1 MSGFSG
7 INQFGS
13 LTVNG
18 QKIKFEDFDRD
29 HNGKISQDEYE
40 SVMKDMQLDTVE
52 LSTVD
57 RNGDKEVSEDEFAL
71 WEQKIAMQ
79 DAVNNMAAAI
89 SKDFAGKTEYLTNI
103 TNALR
108 DYIDD
113 FANNYKGEDISKM
126 AEDFK
131 AALPTKYAEL
141 KASVLASDP
150 DTVKSNVLD
159 EIYTQLTTGENLPAS
174 TAKRIAKELEVEANK
189 FLKTYNGNNLA
200 ADLKTHLNTYMS
212 KSDAEKLNS
221 AAAQFKANS
230 NTFGAM
236 IDNGAELKQLK
247 EYAKDFLTAALD
259 AGVTIKLNGTTIKT
273 TNAITTVLA
282 KFTDGDELKAAIED
296 VIAGLDTQTL
306 KETIV
311 LDEQTKAIEAEN
323 KKFTDIKGSEYA
335 INASLIDYS
344 GIEGYFDGGECMSR
358 SKASTYELTK
368 RLRNQ
373 MSSQLEPLKSQMK
386 EQIKEMLAAKG
397 VPFEKVEQIFENVY
411 SQSFDQTFD
420 TEGMVSTKH
429 QTAFHRGW
437 AKTNTKEFVDQFIT
451 NFNTNIAAAIN
462 QVNASDKD
470 FDVIDMDMSVLGTDE
485 NGNKIDTVG
494 NDDILQSYRNG
505 TVLRT
510 RKHGAEYYV
519 KIAEQVIDGLK
530 AQMMAKARNMCKANG
545 VEFDLSKFNAMFN
558 NAKSLAVNAA
568 VSGVNADGTRQGGV
582 AAGTG
587 GAVVGAGTALGAGA
601 LTVAGSVGSLTATGL
616 GTTVTVVSSSSA
628 TLFGS
633 AAAASAVP
641 VAGWAVAAVGA
652 TVATI
657 ALFSGHHSESYLDT
671 RALIDGFTQQ
681 FSASFSQW
689 VDAEKAEAKNKK

>member
-1 MSGFSG
+1 MNGFSG
-7 INQFGS
+7 INQFGN

-18 QKIKFEDFDRD
+18 QKIRFEDFDKD
-29 HNGKISQDEYE
+29 KDGKISQEEYD
-40 SVMKDMQLDTVE
+40 SVMKEINLDTVE

-57 RNGDKEVSEDEFAL
+57 KNGNKEVSEDEFAL
-71 WEQKIAMQ
+71 WEQKAQMQ

-89 SKDFAGKTEYLTNI
+89 SRDFAGKTQYLTNI

-141 KASVLASDP
+141 KASVLSNDP

-159 EIYTQLTTGENLPAS
+159 EIYTQLTTGENLPAD
-174 TAKRIAKELEVEANK
+174 TAKRIAKELEAEANK
-189 FLKTYNGNNLA
+189 FLKTYNGSNLE

-212 KSDAEKLNS
+212 KSDAEKLNG

-344 GIEGYFDGGECMSR
+344 GIEGYFDGVDCRAR
-358 SKASTYELTK
+358 SKASTGELKK
-368 RLRNQ
+368 RLRNE
-373 MSSQLEPLKSQMK
+373 MSSRLEALKPQMK

-411 SQSFDQTFD
+411 SQSFVQTFD
-420 TEGMVSTKH
+420 ADGMVSTKH

-437 AKTNTKEFVDQFIT
+437 AKTNVKEFVDKFIT

-485 NGNKIDTVG
+485 NGNKIETVE
-494 NDDILQSYRNG
+494 NDDILKSYQTG
-505 TVLRT
+505 QQLKT
-510 RKHGAEYYV
+510 RKHGAKYYV
-519 KIAEQVIDGLK
+519 EIAEKIIDGLK

-558 NAKSLAVNAA
+558 NAKSFAVNAA
-568 VSGVNADGTRQGGV
+568 VSGISSDGTQYGGIAVSSAYGV
-582 AAGTG
+582 ATG
-587 GAVVGAGTALGAGA
+587 GAVAASTAA
-601 LTVAGSVGSLTATGL
+601 TVTLAAPTAVIG
-616 GTTVTVVSSSSA
+616 GTTVSGVATSA
-628 TLFGS
+628 S
-633 AAAASAVP
+633 AFSVAGFSAVP
-641 VAGWAVAAVGA
+641 VVGWIAGGVTAAAIITGLVSKLGGR
-652 TVATI
+652 
-657 ALFSGHHSESYLDT
+657 SSESYLDT
-671 RALIDGFTQQ
+671 RTLIDGFTQQ
-681 FSASFSQW
+681 FSASFSEW
-689 VDAEKAEAKNKK
+689 VEGEKANAKK

>member
-1 MSGFSG
+1 MNGFSG
-7 INQFGS
+7 INQFGN

-18 QKIKFEDFDRD
+18 QKIRFEDFDKD
-29 HNGKISQDEYE
+29 KDGKISQEEYD
-40 SVMKDMQLDTVE
+40 SVMKEINLDTVE

-57 RNGDKEVSEDEFAL
+57 KNGDKEVSEDEFAL
-71 WEQKIAMQ
+71 WEQKTQMQ

-89 SKDFAGKTEYLTNI
+89 SRDFAGKTQYLTNI

-126 AEDFK
+126 TEDFK

-141 KASVLASDP
+141 KASVLSNDP

-174 TAKRIAKELEVEANK
+174 TAKRIAKELEAEANK
-189 FLKTYNGNNLA
+189 FLKAYNGSNLE

-212 KSDAEKLNS
+212 KSDAEKLNG

-344 GIEGYFDGGECMSR
+344 GIEGYFDGVDCRAR
-358 SKASTYELTK
+358 SKASTGELKK
-368 RLRNQ
+368 RLRNE
-373 MSSQLEPLKSQMK
+373 MSSRLEALKPQMK

-411 SQSFDQTFD
+411 SQSFVQTFD
-420 TEGMVSTKH
+420 ADGMVSTKH

-437 AKTNTKEFVDQFIT
+437 AKTNVKEFVDKFIT

-485 NGNKIDTVG
+485 NGNKIETVE
-494 NDDILQSYRNG
+494 NDDILKSYQTG
-505 TVLRT
+505 QQLKT
-510 RKHGAEYYV
+510 RKHGAKYYV
-519 KIAEQVIDGLK
+519 EIAEKIIDGLK

-568 VSGVNADGTRQGGV
+568 VSGISSDGTQYGGIAVSSAYGV
-582 AAGTG
+582 ATG
-587 GAVVGAGTALGAGA
+587 GAVAASTAA
-601 LTVAGSVGSLTATGL
+601 TVTLAAPTAVIG
-616 GTTVTVVSSSSA
+616 GTTVSGVATSA
-628 TLFGS
+628 S
-633 AAAASAVP
+633 AFSVAGFSAVP
-641 VAGWAVAAVGA
+641 VVGWIAGGVTAAAIITGLVSKLGGR
-652 TVATI
+652 
-657 ALFSGHHSESYLDT
+657 SSESYLDT
-671 RALIDGFTQQ
+671 RTLIDGFTQQ
-681 FSASFSQW
+681 FSAFFSEW
-689 VDAEKAEAKNKK
+689 VEGEKANAKK

>member
-1 MSGFSG
+1 MNGFSG
-7 INQFGS
+7 INQFGN

-18 QKIKFEDFDRD
+18 QKIRFEDFDKD
-29 HNGKISQDEYE
+29 KDGKISQEEYD
-40 SVMKDMQLDTVE
+40 SVMKEINLDTVE

-57 RNGDKEVSEDEFAL
+57 KNGDKEVSEDEFAL
-71 WEQKIAMQ
+71 WEQKTQMQ

-89 SKDFAGKTEYLTNI
+89 SRDFAGKTQYLTNI

-141 KASVLASDP
+141 KASVLSNDP

-159 EIYTQLTTGENLPAS
+159 EIYTQLTTGENLPAD
-174 TAKRIAKELEVEANK
+174 TAKRIAKELEAEANK
-189 FLKTYNGNNLA
+189 FLKAYNGSNLE

-212 KSDAEKLNS
+212 KSDAEKLNG

-344 GIEGYFDGGECMSR
+344 GIEGYFDGVDCRAR
-358 SKASTYELTK
+358 SKASTGELKK
-368 RLRNQ
+368 RLRNE
-373 MSSQLEPLKSQMK
+373 MSSRLEALKPQMK

-411 SQSFDQTFD
+411 SQSFVQTFD
-420 TEGMVSTKH
+420 ADGMVSTKH

-437 AKTNTKEFVDQFIT
+437 AKTNVKEFVDKFIT

-485 NGNKIDTVG
+485 NGNKIETVE
-494 NDDILQSYRNG
+494 NDDILKSYQTG
-505 TVLRT
+505 QQLKT
-510 RKHGAEYYV
+510 RKHGAKYYV
-519 KIAEQVIDGLK
+519 EIAEKIIDGLK

-568 VSGVNADGTRQGGV
+568 VSGISSDGTQYGGIAVSSAYGV
-582 AAGTG
+582 ATG
-587 GAVVGAGTALGAGA
+587 GAVAASTAA
-601 LTVAGSVGSLTATGL
+601 TVTLAAPTAVIG
-616 GTTVTVVSSSSA
+616 GTTVSGVATSA
-628 TLFGS
+628 S
-633 AAAASAVP
+633 AFSVAGFSAVP
-641 VAGWAVAAVGA
+641 VVGWIAGGVTAAAIITGLVSKLGGR
-652 TVATI
+652 
-657 ALFSGHHSESYLDT
+657 SSESYLDT
-671 RALIDGFTQQ
+671 RTLIDGFTQQ
-681 FSASFSQW
+681 FSAFFSEW
-689 VDAEKAEAKNKK
+689 VEGEKANAKK